1 MIECLSMINNNLIRR
16 LVETFFHCFVLFPT
30 VTHKIMVKLEDL
42 LDTFRLSTPFWTFW
56 EIFGWLG
63 LDEGSLI
70 KEGERIKV

>member
-1 MIECLSMINNNLIRR
+1 
-16 LVETFFHCFVLFPT
+16 
-30 VTHKIMVKLEDL
+30 MVKLEDL